1 MNVDQFIARNEGAWR
16 RLDDLV
22 RVGRSDVR
30 SLSPA
35 ELQELI
41 ALYQRTSAHL
51 SDARGAYSNLALQR
65 ALTARVAAAHGV
77 IYGKR
82 PRTIRSL
89 GRFFTETF
97 PAAVWHDRRFVV
109 ISAALFFVPAIAMAT
124 FVGTNQEA
132 FERTASE
139 DVREA
144 YLEEDFEAYY
154 SSDPAA
160 QFATQVTVNNIRVA
174 ITAFALGIA
183 LCIGTIVIMLLN
195 GAFVGEAAGTFI
207 FAGESAK
214 FFGLILPHGL
224 LEISAI
230 VVAGGAGLRLGWT
243 VIDPGDRTRGAAL
256 AEEGRRSVVIV
267 LGLVLAFV
275 TAGIIE
281 GFVTGSG
288 LPTWARVG
296 IGAAVFLVALLWIVV
311 QGRAAAARGL
321 TGLLGEG
328 EHRTWQDPTP
338 AALDPVPTPTPAPAA
353 AGSTP
358 P

>member
-1 MNVDQFIARNEGAWR
+1 VNVDQFMARNESSWR
-16 RLDDLV
+16 RLDELV
-22 RVGRSDVR
+22 RAARKNVR

-35 ELQELI
+35 ELEELI

-51 SDARGAYSNLALQR
+51 SDARGAYPNQALQR

-82 PRTIRSL
+82 PRTIRSV

-109 ISAALFFVPAIAMAT
+109 ASAALFFVPAIAMGAW
-124 FVGTNQEA
+124 VGTSQEA
-132 FERTASE
+132 FEASATE

-154 SSDPAA
+154 SSEPAA
-160 QFATQVTVNNIRVA
+160 QFATQVTVNNILVA
-174 ITAFALGIA
+174 IYAFALGIL
-183 LCIGTIVIMLLN
+183 LCVGTIFILFQNGLLL
-195 GAFVGEAAGTFI
+195 GQAAGTFI

-230 VVAGGAGLRLGWT
+230 VVAGAAGLRLGWT
-243 VIDPGDRTRGAAL
+243 IVDPGDRTRASAL

-267 LGLVLAFV
+267 LGLFLAFV
-275 TAGIIE
+275 TAGLIE

-296 IGAAVFLVALLWIVV
+296 IGVAVLLAAVLWIVV
-311 QGRAAAARGL
+311 QGRAAAARGI

-328 EHRTWQDPTP
+328 EHATWADLAAPEPHHPDPLAT
-338 AALDPVPTPTPAPAA
+338 ADALA
-353 AGSTP
+353 
-358 P
+358 